1 MELKYCFFCKDP
13 LIDLKCSN
21 SDNNLFYTGTSKEI
35 QICDL
40 RTKSKTVEKFEL
52 NENNSNGHKPKP
64 FTTFDVNKDDR
75 YITAGTEVV
84 DHDAFVLFWDARNPT
99 KFLGG
104 TVVIRSEFKFPANIE
119 ITFSQ
124 ILLAIR

>member
-1 MELKYCFFCKDP
+1 MELKYFFCKDP

-40 RTKSKTVEKFEL
+40 RTKSKAVEKFEL

-84 DHDAFVLFWDARNPT
+84 DHDAFVLFWDARKPT

-104 TVVIRSEFKFPANIE
+104 MYTV
-119 ITFSQ
+119 Q
-124 ILLAIR
+124 L